1 MEVDNQLKEGT
12 KLIQQKGIPI
22 PIHLQ
27 PAVKKGFKKLKKH
40 GHIGVAKIFAENC
53 FMRPTVITMQKD
65 KSVKFSRDSR
75 NPNKT
80 PAAKH
85 RDVFRY
91 HHGFDS
97 TTSRLPGRRT
107 TNCATVTSWSC

>member
-53 FMRPTVITMQKD
+53 FMRHTVITMQKD
-65 KSVKFSRDSR
+65 KSANSLATHEIQTRRQLLSTEMFSDIITGSIPRPRVCQAD
-75 NPNKT
+75 
-80 PAAKH
+80 A
-85 RDVFRY
+85 
-91 HHGFDS
+91 
-97 TTSRLPGRRT
+97 LPTAPR
-107 TNCATVTSWSC
+107 